1 MLPAGLGPLRHR
13 AFSLFWGAGAA
24 SDIGTW
30 VQLAAIGSL
39 VAVSSGSALATGMV
53 AAATFLPQGI
63 CCPLGGL
70 LADRFERR
78 RTFLVTLG
86 AQAVITTIIAVAIA
100 IGLRNPFALSGLV
113 LLQSSAG
120 ALGQPA
126 LQAILP
132 DLVPADE
139 LTAAVSLGVTSWN
152 SGRVVGPLLATALV
166 PFGAY
171 WAVAAN
177 GASFALLWLAIIGY
191 RRQFHPASAVRHS
204 MRSELVDGVRALRQ
218 SRGCTAAVVTIV
230 SVHLC
235 VVPFVGL
242 IPSTAR
248 ALLQRSSGAIS
259 DASVTGIAAR
269 LLSAQGLGAIVG
281 SLVVANL
288 VRRFRRSTLLT
299 AAMVAVSVLVPVHV
313 YMPSWITAALIV
325 FLMGSCVA
333 TVQSVLGGVVQR
345 DATLL
350 HRGRILSWYQ
360 GLNGLAYGVGL
371 LTLGLA
377 SDHFGLRTT
386 FLATGVL
393 TAVLVVA
400 TRRTGTWADAI
411 DAGDTGDTSDSGLGR
426 DLADHP
432 DQAAERTVAVA
443 VS

>member
-1 MLPAGLGPLRHR
+1 MVPAGLRPLRHR

-39 VAVSSGSALATGMV
+39 VAVSSGSALATAMV
-53 AAATFLPQGI
+53 AAATFLPQAI

-78 RTFLVTLG
+78 KTFLLTLG
-86 AQAVITTIIAVAIA
+86 AQTIITTIIAIVIA
-100 IGLRNPFALSGLV
+100 IGLRNPLALSGLV

-120 ALGQPA
+120 ALGQPS

-132 DLVPADE
+132 DLVPAEE

-177 GASFALLWLAIIGY
+177 GVSFAFLWVAIAVY
-191 RRQFHPASAVRHS
+191 RRRFMPAPRLRDT
-204 MRSELVDGVRALRQ
+204 MRVELADGVRALRE
-218 SRGCTAAVVTIV
+218 SRGCSAAVVTIV
-230 SVHLC
+230 ALHLC

-248 ALLQRSSGAIS
+248 ALLRRGGTVVS
-259 DASVTGIAAR
+259 DSSVTSIAAR

-281 SLVVANL
+281 SLIVANL
-288 VRRFRRSTLLT
+288 VRRVRRSTLVT
-299 AAMVAVSVLVPVHV
+299 VAALAASVLVPVHTF
-313 YMPSWITAALIV
+313 MPGWVTTACVV

-333 TVQSVLGGVVQR
+333 VVQSVLGGVVQR
-345 DATLL
+345 DATLE

-371 LTLGLA
+371 LTLGLV
-377 SDHFGLRTT
+377 SDHIGLRTT
-386 FLATGVL
+386 FVVTGTL
-393 TAVLVVA
+393 TAGLVVMA
-400 TRRTGTWADAI
+400 HRSRTWADSI
-411 DAGDTGDTSDSGLGR
+411 DDRISHDLIEPSVPATLTCAAAGS
-426 DLADHP
+426 
-432 DQAAERTVAVA
+432 
-443 VS
+443 

>member
-1 MLPAGLGPLRHR
+1 MDYVLPAGLRPLRHR
-13 AFSLFWGAGAA
+13 AFSLFWGAGAT

-39 VAVSSGSALATGMV
+39 VAVSSGSALATAMV

-78 RTFLVTLG
+78 KTFLVTLG
-86 AQAVITTIIAVAIA
+86 GQAVITSIIAVLIA

-120 ALGQPA
+120 ALGQPS

-177 GASFALLWLAIIGY
+177 AASFALLWIAIVMF
-191 RRQFHPASAVRHS
+191 RRQFHPAAADRQS
-204 MRSELVDGVRALRQ
+204 MRSELAEGVRALRQ
-218 SRGCTAAVVTIV
+218 SRGCSAAVATIV
-230 SVHLC
+230 AVHLF

-248 ALLQRSSGAIS
+248 ALLRSGGTTVS
-259 DASVTGIAAR
+259 DSSVTSIAAR

-299 AAMVAVSVLVPVHV
+299 VAALAASVLVPVHSF
-313 YMPSWITAALIV
+313 MPGWITTGLVV

-333 TVQSVLGGVVQR
+333 IVQSVLGGVVQR
-345 DATLL
+345 DATIQ

-371 LTLGLA
+371 LTLGLV
-377 SDHFGLRTT
+377 SDHIGLRAT
-386 FLATGVL
+386 FIGTGVI
-393 TAVLVVA
+393 TAGLVCVA
-400 TRRTGTWADAI
+400 RRSLTWADAI
-411 DAGDTGDTSDSGLGR
+411 DDRLVVTRHDGCDAEVGARSGRTIALPVAGS
-426 DLADHP
+426 
-432 DQAAERTVAVA
+432 
-443 VS
+443 